1 MTQALTKRRIIGFS
15 ILFIL
20 SILIGVGFLVPIPYY
35 VMKPGSAMD
44 VEPYV
49 IVDAPQKDDN
59 GKFYLTTISLQEGS
73 VIDYLIDR
81 FSDQVELI
89 PNEQLLAPG
98 ETDEEYEREQ
108 RENMEA
114 SQNAAL
120 ISAFQYTKQSIR
132 IDKIGLEVFRILK
145 GVQTELQP
153 GDLIQKADNKDVTT
167 VESLLTI
174 LQGKQVGEKVP
185 VTLVRKGKSITMEI
199 PVVELPSKPNEPKR
213 VGFGFTPIEKTKVT
227 TTPKAKIQTENIGG
241 PSAGLM
247 FTMETIDQLLPEN
260 LTNGYQVAGTGT
272 IDGKGNVGQIG
283 GIQFKV
289 MAADR
294 QGAHI
299 FFTPK
304 DIQPHDN
311 NEKIAQ
317 ETAKKIGTKME
328 IVPVANVQ
336 EAIEYLKKK
345 PYYPAPS

>member
-1 MTQALTKRRIIGFS
+1 MTQALSKRRIISFS

-20 SILIGVGFLVPIPYY
+20 FILIGIGFLVPIPYY

-49 IVDAPQKDDN
+49 QVEVPQKDEN

-81 FSDQVELI
+81 FSDQIELI

-108 RENMEA
+108 RENMEE
-114 SQNAAL
+114 SQHFAL
-120 ISAFQYTKQSIR
+120 ISAFQYTKQPIR
-132 IDKIGLEVFRILK
+132 VEKIGLEVFRILE
-145 GVQTELQP
+145 GVRTGLQP
-153 GDLIQKADNKDVTT
+153 RDLIQKVDNQAVTS
-167 VESLLTI
+167 VEGLSKI

-185 VTLVRKGKSITMEI
+185 VTLVRKGKSITVEV
-199 PVVELPSKPNEPKR
+199 PVIELPGKPNEPKR
-213 VGFGFTPIEKTKVT
+213 HGFGFTAFVKTSVT

-247 FTMETIDQLLPEN
+247 FTLETIDQLLPEN
-260 LTNGYQVAGTGT
+260 LTNGYQVSGTGT
-272 IDGKGNVGQIG
+272 IDDKGNVGQIG
-283 GIQFKV
+283 GIQYKV

-311 NEKIAQ
+311 NEKIAK

-345 PYYPAPS
+345 PYYPAVS